1 MIKTFYIQLLDIFIK
16 FIYKRSFVMKKFLS
30 EFKEFAMKGNVLDM
44 AIGVV
49 IGASFSSIVSSLVN
63 DIFMPLIA
71 VLTGDVQ
78 FSELKL
84 VLKGTGDNAVTINY
98 GSFIQNIV
106 NFLIVALCLFLVVK
120 TINKFKSSLVHE
132 KQKEKE
138 EPKPSDELV
147 ALNKIVELLE
157 DKK

>member
-1 MIKTFYIQLLDIFIK
+1 
-16 FIYKRSFVMKKFLS
+16 MKKFLN

-49 IGASFSSIVSSLVN
+49 IGASFSSIVTSLVN

-78 FSELKL
+78 FFDLKF
-84 VLKGTGDNAVTINY
+84 VLKGDISINY

-106 NFLIVALCLFLVVK
+106 NFLMVALCLFLVVK
-120 TINKFKSSLVHE
+120 TINELRKTLIHE
-132 KQKEKE
+132 KPKEKE
-138 EPKPSDELV
+138 EPKTSDELV

>member
-1 MIKTFYIQLLDIFIK
+1 
-16 FIYKRSFVMKKFLS
+16 MKKIFN

-49 IGASFSSIVSSLVN
+49 IGSSFSSIVTSLVN
-63 DIFMPLIA
+63 DIFMPLFA

-78 FSELKL
+78 FTELKL
-84 VLKGTGDNAVTINY
+84 VLKGVGENAVTINY
-98 GSFIQNIV
+98 GSFIQNVV
-106 NFLIVALCLFLVVK
+106 NFLIVAFCLFLVVK
-120 TINKFKSSLVHE
+120 TINKFKKSLIHE
-132 KQKEKE
+132 EAKKEE

-157 DKK
+157 EKK

>member
-1 MIKTFYIQLLDIFIK
+1 
-16 FIYKRSFVMKKFLS
+16 MKKFFN
-30 EFKEFAMKGNVLDM
+30 EFKDFAMKGNVLDM

-120 TINKFKSSLVHE
+120 GINKFKSSLVHE

>member
-1 MIKTFYIQLLDIFIK
+1 
-16 FIYKRSFVMKKFLS
+16 MKKFLN

-120 TINKFKSSLVHE
+120 GINKFKSSLVHE

-138 EPKPSDELV
+138 DPKSSDELV

>member
-1 MIKTFYIQLLDIFIK
+1 
-16 FIYKRSFVMKKFLS
+16 MKKFFN

-84 VLKGTGDNAVTINY
+84 VFKGTGDNAVTINY

-120 TINKFKSSLVHE
+120 GINKFKSSLVHE

>member
-1 MIKTFYIQLLDIFIK
+1 
-16 FIYKRSFVMKKFLS
+16 MKKFLS

-106 NFLIVALCLFLVVK
+106 NFLFVALCLFLVVK
-120 TINKFKSSLVHE
+120 TINKFKSSLIHE

>member
-1 MIKTFYIQLLDIFIK
+1 
-16 FIYKRSFVMKKFLS
+16 MKKFLN

-49 IGASFSSIVSSLVN
+49 IGASFSSIVTSLVN

-78 FSELKL
+78 FFDLKL
-84 VLKGTGDNAVTINY
+84 VLKGDISINY

-120 TINKFKSSLVHE
+120 AINELRKTLIHE
-132 KQKEKE
+132 KPKEKE